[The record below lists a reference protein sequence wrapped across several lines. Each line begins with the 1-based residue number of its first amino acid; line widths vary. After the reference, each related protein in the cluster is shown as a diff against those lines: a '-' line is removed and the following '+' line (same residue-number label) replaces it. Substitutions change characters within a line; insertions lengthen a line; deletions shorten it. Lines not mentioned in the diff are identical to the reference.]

1 MAIQLVSRPEIKITL
16 NNGEMFADFAP
27 NFSIESF
34 SLTRKLLEPNKF
46 EFSFSKKDISLE
58 IPDIKFDLREQ
69 LLGAKVE
76 CSVKANRFGTDGDW
90 HIDEVE
96 KLFYG
101 YIQHIKLDRAGVKE
115 KMRVHCTAF
124 SPDVRMKQFPSCS
137 SRNGVTLKEYVE
149 TILMCYSDAPHKFDP
164 DRGDFDVID
173 YFNYDVNPSMERTM
187 PYTVQYHETDYDFLK
202 RLAKRYGE
210 FFYFEDG
217 TIRFG
222 KMKEYDPITLRTG
235 VDLEKYDYDL
245 SMNHHTGIV
254 LSEFDYIGCQRAR
267 GIVEKGPMHN
277 KKNGEPEGEMVK
289 SVYDHATDFFNNSYN
304 AVVDL
309 QSSRLYDEEAS
320 AKVGDLEKNH
330 IQDQKASDPPVYC
343 YDQRKI
349 LERYIVAETVICRG
363 VAVRADLKLG
373 SVIVIEDETNLLDE
387 EATDFVQHEPLKVIE
402 LGYSWS
408 SDASRALENT
418 FVAIPQSSLMPPYLE
433 RDEHGMLTYGDF
445 DIFPK
450 CGPQTGRVYD
460 NKDPLG
466 IGRVRVVLSWQF
478 EVERCLGVEGMMK
491 VNDNITPW
499 IRVSQPYGGYQHGSY
514 LVPEI
519 YDEVMVGFEHNNAE
533 RPYVISCV
541 HNYVNDEPV
550 KEWVEK
556 DVVETNQFK
565 AIRTRN
571 GHTIEICDKGEHGYV
586 KIYDENTHNYVVTY
600 DTDKKL
606 IRLESK
612 GNIELK
618 AGQDIIL
625 EAGNDIK
632 ATAQNDIIGTA
643 ENDMKLTAKKNIIQH
658 ALEEFKAHSGDDMVL
673 SSMKD
678 LSVTSEENM
687 YHIAEGNS
695 KWVTHGDL
703 GTICYDGK
711 LDVSVT
717 NDTLIMSGK
726 DVLISVDSIN
736 EVVEKDI
743 NLYSASTGIKAKEK
757 IKFDAT
763 TSIDVKGTVIRE
775 N

>member
-27 NFSIESF
+27 NFSIDSF
-34 SLTRKLLEPNKF
+34 TLTRKLLEPNKF
-46 EFSFSKKDISLE
+46 EFAFSKKDISLE

-76 CSVKANRFGTDGDW
+76 CSVSANRLGTDGDW

-96 KLFYG
+96 NLFYG

-124 SPDVRMKQFPSCS
+124 SPDVRMKQFPGCS
-137 SRNGVTLKEYVE
+137 SRDGITLKEYVE
-149 TILMCYSDAPHKFDP
+149 TVLMCYSDAPHKFDP

-173 YFNYDVNPSMERTM
+173 FFNYDVNPRTEGFM

-222 KMKEYDPITLRTG
+222 KMKEYDPINLRTG
-235 VDLEKYDYDL
+235 VDLEQYDYDL

-254 LSEFDYIGCQRAR
+254 LSEFDYIGCVRPGSR
-267 GIVEKGPMHN
+267 PEKGPMHN
-277 KKNGEPEGEMVK
+277 KLTKGPEGELVK

-309 QSSRLYDEEAS
+309 QSARLYDEEAS
-320 AKVGDLEKNH
+320 AKIGDSKRNNNKE
-330 IQDQKASDPPVYC
+330 QKAEKESDIPYYC
-343 YDQRKI
+343 YDQRSI

-363 VAVRADLKLG
+363 VAARADLKLG
-373 SVIVIEDETNLLDE
+373 SVIVIEDETNLLGE
-387 EATDFVQHEPLKVIE
+387 ESTDLVQHEPLKVIE

-418 FVAIPQSSLMPPYLE
+418 FVAIPQNSTVPPYLE
-433 RDEHGMLTYGDF
+433 RDEHGILTYGDF

-466 IGRVRVVLSWQF
+466 MGRVRVVLGWQF
-478 EVERCLGVEGMMK
+478 KLEECLGVDCFTEDTIK
-491 VNDNITPW
+491 NVKDNVTPW
-499 IRVSQPYGGYQHGSY
+499 IRVSQPYGGYLRGSY

-541 HNYVNDEPV
+541 HNYAGDLPV
-550 KEWVEK
+550 QKWIEK
-556 DVVETNQFK
+556 DAVETNQYK

-571 GHTIEICDKGEHGYV
+571 GHTIEIRDKGEHGYI

-600 DTDKKL
+600 DTDNKL
-606 IRLESK
+606 IRLQSK
-612 GNIELK
+612 GNIELVADNNIVLN
-618 AGQDIIL
+618 AGNNIVMDAKNDIQSHAENDIRRTADHDVWDTEGNDYANCVGHDFNTWIKDTNAHIHLIKDRIQLELHDQEKKVIL
-625 EAGNDIK
+625 EQQGVSVNSDNIIAIQSKDKVGVNGKNLTVVKSDMEVDIK
-632 ATAQNDIIGTA
+632 AKQLNMEGEMEANLKA
-643 ENDMKLTAKKNIIQH
+643 
-658 ALEEFKAHSGDDMVL
+658 ALCK
-673 SSMKD
+673 
-678 LSVTSEENM
+678 
-687 YHIAEGNS
+687 
-695 KWVTHGDL
+695 
-703 GTICYDGK
+703 
-711 LDVSVT
+711 
-717 NDTLIMSGK
+717 
-726 DVLISVDSIN
+726 IN
-736 EVVEKDI
+736 
-743 NLYSASTGIKAKEK
+743 
-757 IKFDAT
+757 
-763 TSIDVKGTVIRE
+763 
-775 N
+775 